1 MDYISAA
8 GFFITLVADKT
19 FPAGII
25 LRKFADDSDPFD
37 FPDITVAEYGIGLNG
52 DMVVWQ
58 KAVPLPIDLNVL
70 PNTDEEKN
78 LSVLLEANRQ
88 KKGKNSAKDVITITA
103 NYPDGTVKTL
113 QSGAILV
120 GSPMQSIASNGRMKT
135 KHYGFVFENVA

>member
-1 MDYISAA
+1 M
-8 GFFITLVADKT
+8 
-19 FPAGII
+19 
-25 LRKFADDSDPFD
+25 
-37 FPDITVAEYGIGLNG
+37 
-52 DMVVWQ
+52 
-58 KAVPLPIDLNVL
+58 NVL

-78 LSVLLEANRQ
+78 LSILLEANRQ

-120 GSPMQSIASNGRMKT
+120 GSPMQSIASNGRMKS